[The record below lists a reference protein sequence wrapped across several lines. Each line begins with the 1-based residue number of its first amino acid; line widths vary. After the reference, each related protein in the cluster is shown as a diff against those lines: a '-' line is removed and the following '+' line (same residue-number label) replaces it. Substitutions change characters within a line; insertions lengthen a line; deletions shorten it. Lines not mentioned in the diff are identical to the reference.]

1 MKNQLVLL
9 VAVLCLATVGCRSA
23 KTTDLDGVRKKN
35 PDVEAELYVIN
46 EDSRYVAT
54 EDPTG
59 RQIHYY
65 SAKKNKTFV
74 IDEKSG
80 TLVRTF
86 DSKTM
91 PATVVVAPAP
101 IETTEP
107 AAGACGCAAEAAC
120 GSGCADDG
128 YTCGCAEP
136 IEAGCGAAKSG
147 CG

>member
-9 VAVLCLATVGCRSA
+9 VAVLCLVTVGCRSR
-23 KTTDLDGVRKKN
+23 KPKNLDDVRKKN
-35 PDVEAELYVIN
+35 PDVEAELYVSN
-46 EDSRYVAT
+46 EDSRYVAI
-54 EDPTG
+54 EDPSG

-65 SAKKNKTFV
+65 SAKNNKTFV

-80 TLVRTF
+80 AVVRTF

-101 IETTEP
+101 AETEP
-107 AAGACGCAAEAAC
+107 AAGACGCAAKSGC
-120 GSGCADDG
+120 GCADDG

-136 IEAGCGAAKSG
+136 VDAGCGAAKSG

>member
-9 VAVLCLATVGCRSA
+9 VAVLCLATLGCRSQP
-23 KTTDLDGVRKKN
+23 KDLDAVRKKN
-35 PDVEAELYVIN
+35 PDVEAELYVSN
-46 EDSRYVAT
+46 EDSRYVNT
-54 EDPTG
+54 EYASG

-80 TLVRTF
+80 AVVRTF

-91 PATVVVAPAP
+91 PTTVVVDPAP
-101 IETTEP
+101 VEVKP
-107 AAGACGCAAEAAC
+107 AAGACGCAAKPAC
-120 GSGCADDG
+120 GSADDG

-136 IEAGCGAAKSG
+136 IESGCGAAKSG
-147 CG
+147 CGCG